1 MATSRDPS
9 SITSDTGTASGSGSR
24 ENMTGPQDHQR
35 TDNRLH
41 EVELEARGEFLED
54 AQRDRDSRGLADGYD
69 DSIARRKGDG
79 EGEDRLGIAR
89 AN

>member
-9 SITSDTGTASGSGSR
+9 SAETGSGSR

-41 EVELEARGEFLED
+41 DVELEVRGEFLED
-54 AQRDRDSRGLADGYD
+54 AQRDRDSRGVADGYD
-69 DSIARRKGDG
+69 DSIARREGDG
-79 EGEDRLGIAR
+79 EAGDRRGTAR
-89 AN
+89 GD

>member
-9 SITSDTGTASGSGSR
+9 SPTSDTGTASGSR

-41 EVELEARGEFLED
+41 DVELEAHGDFLED
-54 AQRDRDSRGLADGYD
+54 SQRDRDSRGVADGYD

-89 AN
+89 GN